1 MSVVLN
7 RSVVNRD
14 WCISNLW
21 GSHLQS
27 QSELYYVGIM
37 LACLQAFPREFVKLR
52 QEQKKRGTWGGGGE
66 KRKPL
71 PLLLPSP
78 SPIHFFCS
86 RSKFCQKTRLET
98 LAMQASI
105 MSMLH
110 LDPFKT

>member
-52 QEQKKRGTWGGGGE
+52 QEQKKKRKMGRGRGE
-66 KRKPL
+66 KETPPPPSPL
-71 PLLLPSP
+71 PFPHPFFLLP
-78 SPIHFFCS
+78 
-86 RSKFCQKTRLET
+86 L
-98 LAMQASI
+98 
-105 MSMLH
+105 
-110 LDPFKT
+110 